1 MIYYITNQK
10 QLFDSNL
17 IKIEDNFDKLHNYL
31 KDNKTTS
38 VDTETTGLDPLTD
51 KVLLL
56 QIGDDVDQYIIDLTT
71 TSISPEVKTYLESK
85 EAKKILHH
93 SRFDYKMLK
102 ANGICTLEN
111 VFCTRQGEQMVMN
124 GLTDSSKRGNFSLK
138 VLVKK
143 YLNVELDKST
153 ALNFTATNVVM
164 TEKELVYAADDVKYT
179 YLISGYINANIE
191 TYGLTHLAAV
201 EMEANLGYG
210 DMELNGFLLDTGKW
224 EKIHKNNIPKYNE
237 KQQEL
242 EHIVLS
248 NPGTKKYAK
257 AKGGVQT
264 NLFEEVGKKTNIN
277 WDSPTQ
283 LLPIAREF
291 LGGIED
297 TSKTSLELFVSENY
311 ATGLYEATKP
321 EHKFAELLLNYRVYS
336 KAVGQYG
343 TDFFKHIHPKTGRVH
358 PNFDPLGPDTGRVS
372 CSKPNLQNIKAESDY
387 RSAFVP
393 RPGYKMVTCDYSGCE
408 LRIIAEFSGDPVW
421 VEAFNEGQ
429 DVHSRVATLL
439 FGKEVT
445 KSNEN
450 KHLRS
455 PAKNLNFGLAYG
467 MGPSKLARQLRITD
481 KEAKKLMQKYF
492 TVFPAIKKFLEGNG
506 AFAVANGCI
515 LTPPPYKRIR
525 WFKKHKEARDDSAVR
540 GSIERAGKNTPI
552 QGCNADLVK
561 KATTLVRRHIQ
572 NLPEGEMF
580 LVNQVHDE
588 FVFEVREDVAEER
601 MKDIV
606 FLMESAADDLLSK
619 VPMVA
624 EATLADC
631 WQK

>member
-10 QLFDSNL
+10 QLFDPNI
-17 IKIEDNFDKLHNYL
+17 IKIENSFDKLHQYL
-31 KDNKTTS
+31 METKTVA
-38 VDTETTGLDPLTD
+38 VDTETTGLDTLTD

-56 QIGDDVDQYIIDLTT
+56 QIGDDKDQYIVDLTT
-71 TSISPEVKTYLESK
+71 TKITPEVKTFLESK
-85 EAKKILHH
+85 ETTKVLHNAIY
-93 SRFDYKMLK
+93 DYKILK
-102 ANGICTLEN
+102 ANGICTLEK
-111 VFCTRQGEQMVMN
+111 VFCTRQGEQMIMN
-124 GLTDSSKRGNFSLK
+124 GLNDSSKRGFFSLK
-138 VLVKK
+138 NVVKK
-143 YLNVELDKST
+143 YLDISIDKST
-153 ALNFTATNVVM
+153 ALNFTATNVVI
-164 TEKELVYAADDVKYT
+164 TEQELNYAAKDVEYT
-179 YLISGYINANIE
+179 YLVSGYINASLENL
-191 TYGLTHLAAV
+191 GLSHLASV

-210 DMELNGFLLDTGKW
+210 DMELNGFLLDTEKW
-224 EKIHKNNIPKYNE
+224 TKIHKDNIPKYEE
-237 KQQEL
+237 KQKEL
-242 EHIVLS
+242 EELVLS
-248 NPGTKKYAK
+248 NPKARRHAI
-257 AKGGVQT
+257 AKGGVQAS
-264 NLFEEVGKKTNIN
+264 LFEDVTKKTNIN
-277 WDSPTQ
+277 WDSPSQ

-311 ATGLYEATKP
+311 ASGLYEAAKP
-321 EHKFAELLLNYRVYS
+321 EYKFAELLLNYRVYA

-358 PNFDPLGPDTGRVS
+358 PSFNPLGPDTGRVS
-372 CSKPNLQNIKAESDY
+372 CSNPNLQNIKAESDY

-429 DVHSRVATLL
+429 DVHSRVASLL

-481 KEAKKLMQKYF
+481 KEAKDLMQKYF
-492 TVFPAIKKFLEGNG
+492 TVFPAIKKFLDGNG
-506 AFAVANGCI
+506 AFAVKHGCI

-525 WFKKHKEARDDSAVR
+525 WFKNHKEARNDSAVR

-561 KATTLVRRHIQ
+561 KATTLLRRHIQ

-606 FLMESAADDLLSK
+606 FLMESAADDLLVR